1 MARIQRTF
9 ISSKYLSM
17 LNSGTILIILT
28 AVMGIADTLIAGV
41 MLGQDAVTGICLILP
56 VYSLASFF
64 AVCVSY
70 GVPILYSAKTG
81 AFRKE
86 EADRYF
92 GVGLTVALFAG
103 LVMFAAVLTGGKAYL
118 RMYSGGGTV
127 YDSAAGYLA
136 WMKYAVLLLPLNE
149 LLSGMVFADGD
160 ERISLAANLAQGL
173 TKVVLSVIFCRSMGT
188 KGLAMASFLSFIVSI
203 LLSAVHFFRPGNTLK
218 LNLAFSPK
226 ILRDILKFSIVDAST
241 HLFSS
246 LFTFAITAFIL
257 LRFGENMLI
266 LVSVLTLLRQA
277 QILFEG
283 IGEAITPIIGIYLG
297 EETYPGVR
305 KVWKMARRSLWVESV
320 LFAALLLAGAPFI
333 VRLLGIQDPATAA
346 NAVLG
351 LRILSATLIFT
362 CRMFLDSSYFILI
375 EKIGLGVFDSFLRD
389 LCPALPL
396 AALGGLL
403 GGAVGMFVGLT
414 IAQPLG
420 YLISV
425 LYISRRYGRENYA
438 LFIAEAEK
446 QKNVRLFEFPVKP
459 ENVVAVRDQIGEALK
474 ENACPERQAKRTM
487 LLFEELFM
495 LIYDSNPGR
504 TVLAECA
511 VEIGDTVRVITK
523 DNGRILDL
531 TDTDSSVTSLRSYTL
546 SSLLEAHTIRRGHFL
561 ALSYN
566 RNVLVVKPE

>member
-1 MARIQRTF
+1 MARIQRSF
-9 ISSKYLSM
+9 ISSKYISM
-17 LNSGTILIILT
+17 LNSGTILMVLT

-41 MLGQDAVTGICLILP
+41 MLGEEAVTGICLVLP
-56 VYSLASFF
+56 LYSLASFF

-92 GVGLTVALFAG
+92 GVGLTVAAAAG
-103 LVMFAAVLTGGKAYL
+103 LVMFAAVLCGGDAYL
-118 RMYSGGGTV
+118 RAYGSGSV
-127 YDSAAGYLA
+127 YAGASGYLG
-136 WMKYAVLLLPLNE
+136 WLKYAMLLLPLNE
-149 LLSGMVFADGD
+149 LLTGMVFADGD
-160 ERISLAANLAQGL
+160 EKTSLAANLAQGAV
-173 TKVVLSVIFCRSMGT
+173 KVALSILFCRSMGA
-188 KGLAMASFLSFIVSI
+188 KGLALASVLSFAVSI

-218 LNLAFSPK
+218 LRPAFSPG
-226 ILRDILKFSIVDAST
+226 ILRDILKFSVVDAST

-246 LFTFAITAFIL
+246 LFVSAVSAFIL
-257 LRFGENMLI
+257 LRFGREMLI
-266 LVSVLTLLRQA
+266 LVSVLTLLREA

-305 KVWKMARRSLWVESV
+305 TVWKLARRSLWAESV
-320 LFAALLLAGAPFI
+320 LSTVLLLAGAPLI
-333 VRLLGIQDPATAA
+333 VRLLGVRDPATAA
-346 NAVLG
+346 YAVQG
-351 LRILSATLIFT
+351 LRLLSLTLVFT
-362 CRMFLDSSYFILI
+362 CRLFLDSSYFILI
-375 EKIGLGVFDSFLRD
+375 EKIKLGIFDSFLRD

-396 AALGGLL
+396 AVLGGLAW
-403 GGAVGMFVGLT
+403 GVTGMFVGLML
-414 IAQPLG
+414 APPLG

-446 QKNVRLFEFPVKP
+446 KKNVRLYEFPVKP
-459 ENVVAVRDQIGEALK
+459 ENVVAVRDEIGEALK

-511 VEIGDTVRVITK
+511 VEIGDTVRMITK
-523 DNGRILDL
+523 DNGRIIDL
-531 TDTDSSVTSLRSYTL
+531 TDTDRHVSSLRSYTL
-546 SSLLEAHTIRRGHFL
+546 SSLLEAHTVRRGHFL

-566 RNVLVVKPE
+566 RNVLIIKPE

>member
-103 LVMFAAVLTGGKAYL
+103 LVMLAAVLTGGKAYL

-160 ERISLAANLAQGL
+160 ERISLAANLAQGV
-173 TKVVLSVIFCRSMGT
+173 TKVVLSVIFCRSMET
-188 KGLAMASFLSFIVSI
+188 KGLALASFLSFIVSI

-257 LRFGENMLI
+257 LRFGSEMLI

-305 KVWKMARRSLWVESV
+305 KVWKMARRSLWAESV
-320 LFAALLLAGAPFI
+320 LFAVLLLAGAPFI

-346 NAVLG
+346 NAVTG

-375 EKIGLGVFDSFLRD
+375 DGV
-389 LCPALPL
+389 
-396 AALGGLL
+396 
-403 GGAVGMFVGLT
+403 VGMFAGLM

-474 ENACPERQAKRTM
+474 ENACPERQTKRTM

-495 LIYDSNPGR
+495 LIYDNNPGR

-566 RNVLVVKPE
+566 RNVLIIKPE